1 MQRVMMRVRND
12 KAARGVMI
20 VAALCALQGT
30 LLGQAKVATV
40 PTAQAPTTQS
50 AVVPGGDG
58 VVVDRVVAVVNGDLI
73 LESDVDEEK
82 RFQAFQPFSNP
93 DNKFDRQE
101 AVQRMVD
108 RTLILQQAKLQP
120 DDAVT
125 KDEATAQMEVLRKD
139 VPACKQYH
147 CETEAG
153 WKKFVEA
160 QGFSVAALTERWQQ
174 RMQVLKFIE
183 VRFRMGIRITPQE
196 IKDYYDKTLL
206 PAYAKRNATAP
217 KLEDISDRIQE
228 ILLQQQVSN
237 LLADWLKTL
246 RAQGTVRVMTAS
258 GEAS

>member
-1 MQRVMMRVRND
+1 MKLRFDKSAWIVRLL
-12 KAARGVMI
+12 ML
-20 VAALCALQGT
+20 AALCGVPAR
-30 LLGQAKVATV
+30 LLAQAKVANV
-40 PTAQAPTTQS
+40 PAAQAPAASTT
-50 AVVPGGDG
+50 APTGEG
-58 VVVDRVVAVVNGDLI
+58 VLVDRVVAVVNGDLI
-73 LESDVDEEK
+73 LDSDVDEEK

-93 DNKFDRQE
+93 ENKFDRQE
-101 AVQRMVD
+101 AVQRLVD

-120 DDAVT
+120 DNAVSA
-125 KDEATAQMEVLRKD
+125 DEATAQIATLRKD
-139 VPACKQYH
+139 IPACKQYH
-147 CETEAG
+147 CETDTG

-160 QGFSVAALTERWQQ
+160 QGFSVAELTERWRQ

-206 PAYAKRNATAP
+206 PAYAKRSVAAP
-217 KLEDISDRIQE
+217 KLDDISDRIQE

-258 GEAS
+258 GEAA